1 MLTALSAAFVYGLT
15 GGLTPGPL
23 MTLVIS
29 QTLRH
34 GAREGI
40 KTSLAPLITDGP
52 IIGLLLLFL
61 GRIAAIRPLLGG
73 IAIAGVVFLLYLA
86 WESWNAAPPS
96 ATVAVAAPRSIV
108 RGALVN
114 FLNPSPYLFWLTVGT
129 PMLVKAWKHSALAAA
144 LFVVVFF
151 GCLVGSKIVLAS
163 ILARSRERIIG
174 RWYTPV
180 MRTLAVLLVV
190 FAAIVARDAVTLLV
204 SRQA

>member
-34 GAREGI
+34 GSREGI

-52 IIGLLLLFL
+52 IIVLLLLFL
-61 GRIAAIRPLLGG
+61 GRIAAVRPLLGG
-73 IAIAGVVFLLYLA
+73 IAIAGVAFLLYLA

-96 ATVAVAAPRSIV
+96 ATVAAAAPRSLV

-114 FLNPSPYLFWLTVGT
+114 FLNPNPYLFWLTVGT
-129 PMLVKAWKHSALAAA
+129 PMLVRAWKHSALAAA
-144 LFVVVFF
+144 LFIVVFF
-151 GCLVGSKIVLAS
+151 VCLVGSKIVLVN
-163 ILARSRERIIG
+163 ILAHSRERIIG

-180 MRTLAVLLVV
+180 MRTLAALLVV
-190 FAAIVARDAVTLLV
+190 FAAIVARDAVALLV
-204 SRQA
+204 SRPA